1 MTLHIV
7 HNILYIMKTRYVKT
21 KINEIIRVCGGDEK
35 AAKKLD
41 ISIRWLYYLK
51 SGIKKPG
58 KRLYRDICKLLED
71 LN

>member
-1 MTLHIV
+1 
-7 HNILYIMKTRYVKT
+7 MKSRKVKT
-21 KINEIIRVCGGDEK
+21 KINEIIRMCGGDEK

-58 KRLYRDICKLLED
+58 KRLYRDICD
-71 LN
+71 LYDNPN